1 MQCNEFLNYSGEW
14 MEGGR
19 APAAADHWKTCAN
32 CRGLIADMESISQ
45 AAGAMD
51 AETPAPPA
59 RVWLAVRAQLES
71 EGIIRQPGFG
81 DWFAGFFAALPRPA
95 LAGAYVAVLLAALVL
110 GSVSLT
116 PVQEA
121 TSPDLQL
128 QSQFTQVEQQQM
140 IGLPAHDPAVTATY
154 RDSLA
159 VVDKF
164 IAMCEK
170 TVREDPKNEIARE
183 YLYAAFQ
190 QKAELLASMTERG
203 SGGE

>member
-19 APAAADHWKTCAN
+19 SAAAAAHLNSCAR
-32 CRGLIADMESISQ
+32 CRGLIADMERISQ
-45 AAGAMD
+45 AASAL
-51 AETPAPPA
+51 AEETPEPPA
-59 RVWLAVRAQLES
+59 RVWLALRAQLES
-71 EGIIRQPGFG
+71 EGLIRQPGVG
-81 DWFAGFFAALPRPA
+81 DWFAGLFAALPRPA
-95 LAGAYVAVLLAALVL
+95 LASAYVAVLLAALVL

-121 TSPDLQL
+121 TAPELMLQP
-128 QSQFTQVEQQQM
+128 QFAQAEQQQM
-140 IGLPAHDPAVTATY
+140 SKLHAHDPAVTATY
-154 RDSLA
+154 RDSLE

-164 IAMCEK
+164 IALCEK

-203 SGGE
+203 SGGD